1 MAFLC
6 AQKCRD
12 SGGKT
17 AVFFSVICVSRRS
30 GVFFHAEDNGRSR
43 AVKPPKTTLFKT
55 KGRRCGNGG
64 ISHRQDARLHGH
76 VKSSSAQ
83 HGIIP
88 ESERASVAHAVIAG
102 QLGLHHKGTCPYL
115 QGRCGQ
121 YLCRCA
127 GAGGTRVCDPRAR
140 PRSKRSARLD

>member
-1 MAFLC
+1 MPENAVIRVEKPLFSSLYSAF
-6 AQKCRD
+6 R
-12 SGGKT
+12 GGHGC
-17 AVFFSVICVSRRS
+17 FSMRRITV
-30 GVFFHAEDNGRSR
+30 GYGR
-43 AVKPPKTTLFKT
+43 TTVFKT

-115 QGRCGQ
+115 QGRRGQ
-121 YLCRCA
+121 YLRRCA
-127 GAGGTRVCDPRAR
+127 GVRGTRVCDPRAR
-140 PRSKRSARLD
+140 PRGKRSARLD